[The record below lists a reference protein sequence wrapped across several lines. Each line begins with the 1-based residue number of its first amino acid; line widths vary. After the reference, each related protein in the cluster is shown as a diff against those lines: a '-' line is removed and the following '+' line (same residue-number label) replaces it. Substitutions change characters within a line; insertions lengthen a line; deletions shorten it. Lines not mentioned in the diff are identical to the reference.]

1 MCNRHSFI
9 VTRAGK
15 VFDGLGLTD
24 SHTTIRE
31 LCCLHANDDTVNA
44 YEWQPPKGWPD
55 ADWEGGLTKDTEVF
69 EPKVSHLRAMERH
82 IKKIYPNMDAWNTP
96 DRFRAITSKDLVS
109 RGWVEVESGST
120 ISPSKTDKLFITS
133 GEVYVLAQSGGYCWA
148 LNSATLNASAQSG
161 GDCRA
166 YDSATLNKI

>member
-15 VFDGLGLTD
+15 VFDGLGITD

-31 LCCLHANDDTVNA
+31 LCGMPANDDTVNA

-55 ADWEGGLTKDTEVF
+55 ADWEDGLTKDTEVF
-69 EPKVSHLRAMERH
+69 ELKLSHLRAMERH
-82 IKKIYPNMDAWNTP
+82 VKKIYPTMDAWNTA
-96 DRFRAITSKDLVS
+96 DRFRAITSDELLS
-109 RGWVEVESGST
+109 RGWVEVDSGADIT
-120 ISPSKTDKLFITS
+120 PSEQDKFFVAQGEITVS
-133 GEVYVLAQSGGYCWA
+133 RQSGGYCWA

-161 GDCRA
+161 
-166 YDSATLNKI
+166 SAKRSET